1 WRRHTGIA
9 SAQGTAEGAALPVPP
24 DNGAAE
30 AGAGGTGSA
39 AHGNPSSPAQKP
51 ARSATEQDRAA
62 QPATAQDSAVQS
74 AVAAALAAER
84 TRAASAQEARSLVRP
99 LVGDVLGMDS
109 AADIL
114 RYALGEQGV
123 GTEGVNEPGLKALV
137 LACLG
142 TAATPAA
149 SGMGDRAGHALG
161 AADHAAPHAAHL
173 ATRFG
178 VSAPRKL

>member
-1 WRRHTGIA
+1 M
-9 SAQGTAEGAALPVPP
+9 PP

-30 AGAGGTGSA
+30 AGAGGTGPA
-39 AHGNPSSPAQKP
+39 AHTTAGNPSSPPQKP
-51 ARSATEQDRAA
+51 PRSATEQDRAA

-142 TAATPAA
+142 TAAAPAA

-178 VSAPRKL
+178 VPAPRKL